1 MLKAVSATESD
12 MAEPR
17 GPAPRPA
24 PRPDPSDPRPPAPD
38 GGGGDDRQDGGPPG
52 GNGLPRQ
59 QWLLFVWMAVAI
71 LLMFHY
77 LEGADRQARVELTYS
92 DFLEAV
98 DAGHVGEVTLRGQ
111 ALEGVFSDS
120 GRLDLDLGETRA
132 FTTTRPDVESERLLE
147 RLEAQQVRIA
157 ARPAEPAG
165 WQRLLMGVVPWLLML
180 ALLFWFWNRMQ
191 ERMTGGSG
199 TFGMGRSRARL
210 VEPQQSKVTLED
222 VAGSENAKRDI
233 FEVIEFLREPER
245 FKALGAR
252 MPRGILMMG
261 PPGTGKTLMA
271 KAVAGEAGVPF
282 FSISGSEFIEM
293 FVGVG
298 ASRVRDLFRQ
308 AKEKAPSVV
317 FIDEIDSIGRT
328 RGTGVGGGH
337 DEREQ
342 TLNQI
347 LAELDGFEGHEAV
360 VVLAATN
367 RPDVLDPA
375 LLRPGRFDRKVTLEN
390 PHREAREAILGV
402 HTRRMPLAGDV
413 DLARLAEITIGF
425 SGADLA
431 NLANEAALLA
441 GRRGCSEVDWACF
454 LDARDRLMLGEEREM
469 GLSEAQRRLVAYHEA
484 GHALLAHL
492 LPHADR
498 LEKVTVLPRG
508 RTLGVT
514 AQVPDEERVN
524 YGESWLRD
532 RITVLFGG
540 RLAESIVY
548 GEVSSGAE
556 NDLEQATRL
565 ARRMVAR
572 WGMSERVGP
581 MALSQGQEHVFLGR
595 EMTQLRE
602 HSEASAGLLDDEIR
616 RLLTELE
623 VRGRRLLEQH
633 RGELDR
639 LAEALAARETLEGE
653 EIREVLEGGAS
664 RLPVRA

>member
-1 MLKAVSATESD
+1 

>member
-17 GPAPRPA
+17 GPA

-98 DAGHVGEVTLRGQ
+98 DAGHVWEVTLRGQ
-111 ALEGVFSDS
+111 ALEGVFSGS
-120 GRLDLDLGETRA
+120 GRLVLDLGETRA
-132 FTTTRPDVESERLLE
+132 FTTTGPDVESVRLL
-147 RLEAQQVRIA
+147 
-157 ARPAEPAG
+157 
-165 WQRLLMGVVPWLLML
+165 
-180 ALLFWFWNRMQ
+180 
-191 ERMTGGSG
+191 
-199 TFGMGRSRARL
+199 
-210 VEPQQSKVTLED
+210 EPQQSKVTLED

-252 MPRGILMMG
+252 MPRRILMMG
-261 PPGTGKTLMA
+261 PPCTGKTLMA
-271 KAVAGEAGVPF
+271 KSVAGEAGVPF

-328 RGTGVGGGH
+328 RGTKVGGGH
-337 DEREQ
+337 DEHEQ

-441 GRRGCSEVDWACF
+441 GRRGCSKVDWACF

-581 MALSQGQEHVFLGR
+581 MALSQGQEHAFLGR

-602 HSEASAGLLDDEIR
+602 HSEASAGLLDEEIR

-623 VRGRRLLEQH
+623 HRGRQLLEQH
-633 RGELDR
+633 RPELDR
-639 LAEALAARETLEGE
+639 LAEALAVRETLEGE
-653 EIREVLEGGAS
+653 ELREVLEGGGAA
-664 RLPVRA
+664 RLPVIA

>member
-1 MLKAVSATESD
+1 MLVPVMRSGRISSSSSTCSTAIWASPLAPPEPSARPRVGRCEAPAWPQSSPRVRAAASRWRTGRGRGRVVDCRTLGYRRCRREAPRGALRHYATAGPRPRCRGGGLPADGRRAMLIAMSDTESD

-17 GPAPRPA
+17 SPTPRPA
-24 PRPDPSDPRPPAPD
+24 PSAPEPSGSGGRD
-38 GGGGDDRQDGGPPG
+38 GGGGNAPS
-52 GNGLPRQ
+52 GLPRQ
-59 QWLLFVWMAVAI
+59 QWLLFVWMAVAL

-77 LEGADRQARVELTYS
+77 LDGADRQARVELTYS

-98 DAGHVGEVTLRGQ
+98 DAGHVDEVTLRGQ

-157 ARPAEPAG
+157 ARPAEPEA

-210 VEPQQSKVTLED
+210 VEPQQSKVRLAD

-245 FKALGAR
+245 FQALGAR

-441 GRRGCSEVDWACF
+441 GRRGCSKVD
-454 LDARDRLMLGEEREM
+454 
-469 GLSEAQRRLVAYHEA
+469 
-484 GHALLAHL
+484 
-492 LPHADR
+492 
-498 LEKVTVLPRG
+498 
-508 RTLGVT
+508 
-514 AQVPDEERVN
+514 
-524 YGESWLRD
+524 
-532 RITVLFGG
+532 
-540 RLAESIVY
+540 
-548 GEVSSGAE
+548 
-556 NDLEQATRL
+556 
-565 ARRMVAR
+565 
-572 WGMSERVGP
+572 
-581 MALSQGQEHVFLGR
+581 
-595 EMTQLRE
+595 
-602 HSEASAGLLDDEIR
+602 
-616 RLLTELE
+616 
-623 VRGRRLLEQH
+623 
-633 RGELDR
+633 
-639 LAEALAARETLEGE
+639 
-653 EIREVLEGGAS
+653 
-664 RLPVRA
+664 

>member
-1 MLKAVSATESD
+1 MAV
-12 MAEPR
+12 
-17 GPAPRPA
+17 PAPRNP
-24 PRPDPSDPRPPAPD
+24 PPEPPSDPRPPPTSGQEPPSD
-38 GGGGDDRQDGGPPG
+38 PRQPTTNGQEPPS
-52 GNGLPRQ
+52 GNPRQ
-59 QWLLFVWMAVAI
+59 QWLLFVWMAFVI
-71 LLMFHY
+71 LVMFHY
-77 LEGADRQARVELTYS
+77 LDGTQHQARVELTYS

-98 DAGHVGEVTLRGQ
+98 DAGHVDEVTLRGQ
-111 ALEGVFSDS
+111 SLEGRFSDS
-120 GRLDLDLGETRA
+120 GRLDLDLGEAEA
-132 FTTTRPDVESERLLE
+132 FATTRPDVESERLLE
-147 RLEAQQVRIA
+147 RLEGHGVRIA
-157 ARPAEPAG
+157 ARPTDPAM
-165 WQRLLMGVVPWLLML
+165 WQRLLAGVVPWLLML

-191 ERMTGGSG
+191 ERLTGGGG
-199 TFGMGRSRARL
+199 TFGMGKSRARL
-210 VEPQQSKVTLED
+210 VEPQQSQVKLAD

-233 FEVIEFLREPER
+233 FEVIEFLKEPER
-245 FKALGAR
+245 FQALGAR

-271 KAVAGEAGVPF
+271 RAVAGEAGVPF

-328 RGTGVGGGH
+328 RGAGVGGGH

-390 PHREAREAILGV
+390 PHRQAREAILGV
-402 HTRRMPLAGDV
+402 HTRRMPLAADV

-441 GRRGCSEVDWACF
+441 GRRGLSEVDWSSF
-454 LDARDRLMLGEEREM
+454 VDARDRVMLGEEREL
-469 GLSEAQRRLVAYHEA
+469 GLSEAQRHVVAYHEA

-492 LPHADR
+492 LPHTDR

-514 AQVPDEERVN
+514 AQVPDEERVHYN
-524 YGESWLRD
+524 ASYLRD
-532 RITVLFGG
+532 RITVMFGG
-540 RLAESIVY
+540 RLAESIVF

-572 WGMSERVGP
+572 WGMSERIGP
-581 MALSQGQEHVFLGR
+581 VALSQGQEHAFLGR

-602 HSEASAGLLDDEIR
+602 HSEATAGLVDEEIR
-616 RLLTELE
+616 RLLMELE
-623 VRGRRLLEQH
+623 ARGRQLLEQH
-633 RGELDR
+633 RAELDR
-639 LAEALAARETLEGE
+639 LAAALESRETLEGE

>member
-17 GPAPRPA
+17 GPAPRP
-24 PRPDPSDPRPPAPD
+24 DPSDPRPPAPD
-38 GGGGDDRQDGGPPG
+38 GGGGDERQDGGPPG

-402 HTRRMPLAGDV
+402 HTRRMPLADDV

-581 MALSQGQEHVFLGR
+581 MALSQGQEHAFLGR

>member
-1 MLKAVSATESD
+1 MLKAVSDTESD

-17 GPAPRPA
+17 GPA

-402 HTRRMPLAGDV
+402 HTRRMPLADDV

-581 MALSQGQEHVFLGR
+581 MALSQGQEHAFLGR

-639 LAEALAARETLEGE
+639 LAEALAALETLEGE

>member
-17 GPAPRPA
+17 GPA

-581 MALSQGQEHVFLGR
+581 MALSQGQEHAFLGR

-623 VRGRRLLEQH
+623 HRGRQLLEQH
-633 RGELDR
+633 RPELDR
-639 LAEALAARETLEGE
+639 LAEALAVRETLEGE
-653 EIREVLEGGAS
+653 ELREVLEGGGAA
-664 RLPVRA
+664 RLPVIA

>member
-17 GPAPRPA
+17 GPA

-581 MALSQGQEHVFLGR
+581 MALSQGQEHAFLGR

-639 LAEALAARETLEGE
+639 LAEALAAQETLEGE

>member
-17 GPAPRPA
+17 GPAPRP
-24 PRPDPSDPRPPAPD
+24 DPSGPRPPAPD

-581 MALSQGQEHVFLGR
+581 MALSQGQEHAFLGR

>member
-1 MLKAVSATESD
+1 

-17 GPAPRPA
+17 GPA

-38 GGGGDDRQDGGPPG
+38 GGGGDERQDGGPPG

-402 HTRRMPLAGDV
+402 HTRRMPLADDV

-581 MALSQGQEHVFLGR
+581 MALSQGQEHAFLGR

>member
-1 MLKAVSATESD
+1 

-17 GPAPRPA
+17 GPA

-191 ERMTGGSG
+191 ERMTGGGG

-441 GRRGCSEVDWACF
+441 GRRGCSKVDWACF

-581 MALSQGQEHVFLGR
+581 MALSQGQEHAFLGR

-639 LAEALAARETLEGE
+639 LAEALAAQETLEGE

>member
-17 GPAPRPA
+17 GPA

-132 FTTTRPDVESERLLE
+132 FTTTRPDAESE
-147 RLEAQQVRIA
+147 A
-157 ARPAEPAG
+157 

-367 RPDVLDPA
+367 
-375 LLRPGRFDRKVTLEN
+375 
-390 PHREAREAILGV
+390 
-402 HTRRMPLAGDV
+402 
-413 DLARLAEITIGF
+413 
-425 SGADLA
+425 
-431 NLANEAALLA
+431 
-441 GRRGCSEVDWACF
+441 
-454 LDARDRLMLGEEREM
+454 
-469 GLSEAQRRLVAYHEA
+469 
-484 GHALLAHL
+484 
-492 LPHADR
+492 
-498 LEKVTVLPRG
+498 
-508 RTLGVT
+508 
-514 AQVPDEERVN
+514 
-524 YGESWLRD
+524 
-532 RITVLFGG
+532 
-540 RLAESIVY
+540 
-548 GEVSSGAE
+548 
-556 NDLEQATRL
+556 
-565 ARRMVAR
+565 
-572 WGMSERVGP
+572 
-581 MALSQGQEHVFLGR
+581 
-595 EMTQLRE
+595 
-602 HSEASAGLLDDEIR
+602 
-616 RLLTELE
+616 
-623 VRGRRLLEQH
+623 
-633 RGELDR
+633 
-639 LAEALAARETLEGE
+639 
-653 EIREVLEGGAS
+653 
-664 RLPVRA
+664 

>member
-1 MLKAVSATESD
+1 

-17 GPAPRPA
+17 SPTPRPA
-24 PRPDPSDPRPPAPD
+24 PSAPEPSGSGGRD
-38 GGGGDDRQDGGPPG
+38 GGGGNAPS
-52 GNGLPRQ
+52 GLPRQ
-59 QWLLFVWMAVAI
+59 QWLLFVWMAVAL

-77 LEGADRQARVELTYS
+77 LDGADRQARVELTYS

-98 DAGHVGEVTLRGQ
+98 DAGHVDEVTLRGQ

-441 GRRGCSEVDWACF
+441 GRRGCSKVDWACF

-581 MALSQGQEHVFLGR
+581 MALSQGQEHAFLGR

-602 HSEASAGLLDDEIR
+602 HSEASAGLLDEEIR

-623 VRGRRLLEQH
+623 HRGRQLLEQH
-633 RGELDR
+633 RPELDR
-639 LAEALAARETLEGE
+639 LAEALAVRETLEGE
-653 EIREVLEGGAS
+653 ELREVLEGGGAA
-664 RLPVRA
+664 RLPVIA

>member
-17 GPAPRPA
+17 GPA

-581 MALSQGQEHVFLGR
+581 MALSQGQEHAFLGR

>member
-17 GPAPRPA
+17 GPA

-98 DAGHVGEVTLRGQ
+98 DAGHVDEVTLRGQ

-157 ARPAEPAG
+157 ARPAEPEA

-441 GRRGCSEVDWACF
+441 GRRGCSKVDWACF

-581 MALSQGQEHVFLGR
+581 MALSQGQEHAFLGR

-602 HSEASAGLLDDEIR
+602 HSEASAGLLDEEIR

-623 VRGRRLLEQH
+623 HRGRQLLEQH
-633 RGELDR
+633 RPELDR
-639 LAEALAARETLEGE
+639 LAEALAVRETLEGE
-653 EIREVLEGGAS
+653 ELREVLEGGGAA
-664 RLPVRA
+664 RLPVIA

>member
-17 GPAPRPA
+17 GPA

-157 ARPAEPAG
+157 ARPAEPEA

-441 GRRGCSEVDWACF
+441 GRRGCSKVDWACF

-581 MALSQGQEHVFLGR
+581 MALSQGQEHAFLGR

-602 HSEASAGLLDDEIR
+602 HSEASAGLLDEEIR

-623 VRGRRLLEQH
+623 HRGRQLLEQH
-633 RGELDR
+633 RPELDR
-639 LAEALAARETLEGE
+639 LAEALAVRETLEGE
-653 EIREVLEGGAS
+653 ELREVLEGGGAA
-664 RLPVRA
+664 RLPVIA

>member
-1 MLKAVSATESD
+1 

-17 GPAPRPA
+17 SPTPRPA
-24 PRPDPSDPRPPAPD
+24 PSAPEPSGSGGRD
-38 GGGGDDRQDGGPPG
+38 GGGGNAPS
-52 GNGLPRQ
+52 GLPRQ
-59 QWLLFVWMAVAI
+59 QWLLFVWMAVAL

-77 LEGADRQARVELTYS
+77 LDGADRQARVELTYS

-98 DAGHVGEVTLRGQ
+98 DAGHVDEVTLRGQ

-157 ARPAEPAG
+157 ARPAEPEA

-210 VEPQQSKVTLED
+210 VEPQQSKVRLAD

-245 FKALGAR
+245 FQALGAR

-390 PHREAREAILGV
+390 PHRQAREAILRV
-402 HTRRMPLAGDV
+402 HTRRMPLADDV

-441 GRRGCSEVDWACF
+441 GRHGRADLDWACF

-492 LPHADR
+492 LPQADR

-524 YGESWLRD
+524 YNESYLHD
-532 RITVLFGG
+532 RLTVMFGG
-540 RLAESIVY
+540 RLAESIVF

-581 MALSQGQEHVFLGR
+581 MALSQGQEHAFLGR

-602 HSEASAGLLDDEIR
+602 HSEASAGLLDEEIR
-616 RLLTELE
+616 RLLGEME
-623 VRGRRLLEQH
+623 ARGRRLLEQH
-633 RGELDR
+633 RAELDR
-639 LAEALAARETLEGE
+639 LAAALEARETLEGE

>member
-17 GPAPRPA
+17 GPAPRP
-24 PRPDPSDPRPPAPD
+24 DPSGPRPPAPD

-441 GRRGCSEVDWACF
+441 GRRGCSKVDWACF

-581 MALSQGQEHVFLGR
+581 MALSQGQEHAFLGR

>member
-17 GPAPRPA
+17 GPAPRP
-24 PRPDPSDPRPPAPD
+24 DPRPPAPD

-581 MALSQGQEHVFLGR
+581 MALSQGQEHAFLGR

>member
-1 MLKAVSATESD
+1 

-17 GPAPRPA
+17 SPTPRPA
-24 PRPDPSDPRPPAPD
+24 PSAPEPSGSGGRD
-38 GGGGDDRQDGGPPG
+38 GGGGNAPS
-52 GNGLPRQ
+52 GLPRQ
-59 QWLLFVWMAVAI
+59 QWLLFVWMAVAL

-77 LEGADRQARVELTYS
+77 LDGADRQARVELTYS

-98 DAGHVGEVTLRGQ
+98 DAGHVDEVTLRGQ

-157 ARPAEPAG
+157 ARPAEPEA

-210 VEPQQSKVTLED
+210 VEPQQSKVRLAD

-245 FKALGAR
+245 FQALGAR

-390 PHREAREAILGV
+390 PHRQAREAILRV
-402 HTRRMPLAGDV
+402 HTRRMPLADDV

-441 GRRGCSEVDWACF
+441 GRHGRADLDWACF
-454 LDARDRLMLGEEREM
+454 LDARDRLMLGEEREI

-492 LPHADR
+492 LPQADR

-581 MALSQGQEHVFLGR
+581 MALSQGQEHAFLGR

-602 HSEASAGLLDDEIR
+602 HSEASAGLLDEEIR

-623 VRGRRLLEQH
+623 HRGRQLLEQH
-633 RGELDR
+633 RPELDR
-639 LAEALAARETLEGE
+639 LAEALAVRETLEGE
-653 EIREVLEGGAS
+653 ELREVLEGGGAA
-664 RLPVRA
+664 RLPVIA

>member
-1 MLKAVSATESD
+1 

-17 GPAPRPA
+17 GPAPRP
-24 PRPDPSDPRPPAPD
+24 DPSGPRPPAPD

-441 GRRGCSEVDWACF
+441 GRRGCSKVDWACF

-581 MALSQGQEHVFLGR
+581 MALSQGQEHAFLGR

>member
-1 MLKAVSATESD
+1 

-17 GPAPRPA
+17 GPA

-402 HTRRMPLAGDV
+402 HTRRMPLADDV

-581 MALSQGQEHVFLGR
+581 MALSQGQEHAFLGR

-639 LAEALAARETLEGE
+639 LAEALAALETLEGE

>member
-1 MLKAVSATESD
+1 

-17 GPAPRPA
+17 GPA

-441 GRRGCSEVDWACF
+441 GRRGCSKVDWACF

-581 MALSQGQEHVFLGR
+581 MALSQGQEHAFLGR

-602 HSEASAGLLDDEIR
+602 HSEASAGLLDEEIR

-623 VRGRRLLEQH
+623 HRGRQLLEQH
-633 RGELDR
+633 RPELDR
-639 LAEALAARETLEGE
+639 LAEALAVRETLEGE
-653 EIREVLEGGAS
+653 ELREVLEGGGAA
-664 RLPVRA
+664 RLPVIA

>member
-17 GPAPRPA
+17 GPA

-441 GRRGCSEVDWACF
+441 GRRGCSKVDWACF

-581 MALSQGQEHVFLGR
+581 MALSQGQEHAFLGR

-602 HSEASAGLLDDEIR
+602 HSEASAGLLDEEIR

-623 VRGRRLLEQH
+623 HRGRQLLEQH
-633 RGELDR
+633 RPELDR
-639 LAEALAARETLEGE
+639 LAEALAVRETLEGE
-653 EIREVLEGGAS
+653 ELREVLEGGGAA
-664 RLPVRA
+664 RLPVIA